1 MGLSATILAL
11 MLVLTVVVLFATYLL
26 ERDSRNESEFQQ
38 PTQSPPE

>member
-26 ERDSRNESEFQQ
+26 ERDSRNASEFQQ
-38 PTQSPPE
+38 LTQSPPE